1 MAANNSLAGSFA
13 VPEPRPMKFT
23 VPMRLLLTLA
33 CLLWVVPVR
42 AEHRA
47 TRLGNPAFRFAPPL
61 TRPDDLRDRFRSEKL
76 RPDIAEILRQW
87 GWNGDLA
94 DLHAAA
100 QRADIADI
108 RLPYGTRMPFMSSRE
123 NGKPVCLKDVV
134 WVGKEPV
141 EAYAFYFSSKGRRYR
156 CVTPKPC
163 SNFFLEDLGPDKPE
177 LLLVK
182 SAPPEAGTCAPFEL
196 KLIYRNVGAVPAT
209 QVKLVD
215 TLPDGMKTAAG
226 DSTVNLDLGTLAP
239 GQGKEV
245 KLPVMATR
253 SGTFTNVARLSCAE
267 GIAVE
272 AAAVT
277 IVHSATL
284 ALDCSAP
291 AQVFAGRPLNVCLT
305 VRNTGDGVENR
316 AVARL
321 PLPPGATLVSAT
333 EGGALVDGAV
343 VWEVAS
349 LAGGVTRELCAR
361 LSRRELGAVDFAPTV
376 QGSCGPLVSSACAT
390 KVAGIAAI
398 LLEVV
403 DLEDPVQVGKEV
415 TYEIK
420 VTNQGSA
427 TGTNVRMIC
436 TLPASQEFVSGAGI
450 TAVKAEGRRITMEP
464 LASLE
469 AKGVASWKL
478 VVKAA
483 AEDDARFE
491 VELASDQFEQ
501 VIRENES
508 TQQY

>member
-1 MAANNSLAGSFA
+1 
-13 VPEPRPMKFT
+13 MKFLD
-23 VPMRLLLTLA
+23 PLRLLLTLA
-33 CLLWVVPVR
+33 CALMLLPVR

-61 TRPDDLRDRFRSEKL
+61 ATPDDLRERFRSERL

-87 GWNGDLA
+87 GWTGDLA

-100 QRADIADI
+100 QRAEIADI
-108 RLPYGTRMPFMSSRE
+108 RLPVGTRMPFMSSRE

-141 EAYAFYFSSKGRRYR
+141 EAYAFNFSSKGRRYR

-163 SNFFLEDLGPDKPE
+163 SNFYLEDLGPDKPD

-182 SAPPEAGTCAPFEL
+182 SAPAEAGTCTPFEL
-196 KLIYRNVGAVPAT
+196 KLVYRNVGAVPAT

-215 TLPDGMKTAAG
+215 RLPDGLKTAAG
-226 DSTVNLDLGTLAP
+226 DTEVTFELGTLAP

-245 KLPVMATR
+245 KLPVTATR
-253 SGTFTNVARLSCAE
+253 AGTFTNVARISCAE
-267 GIAVE
+267 GVVVE
-272 AAAVT
+272 ARAVT
-277 IVHSATL
+277 TVRAAAL
-284 ALDCSAP
+284 ALECSAP

-305 VRNTGDGVENR
+305 VRNTGDGPENR
-316 AVARL
+316 AVAKL
-321 PLPPGATLVSAT
+321 PLPPGVTLVSAT
-333 EGGALVDGAV
+333 EGGTLVDGAV
-343 VWEVAS
+343 VWEVNS
-349 LAGGVTRELCAR
+349 LASGTARELCAR
-361 LSRRELGAVDFAPTV
+361 LSRRELGPVDFAPTV
-376 QGSCGPLVSSACAT
+376 QGNCGPVVTSACAS
-390 KVAGIAAI
+390 KVVGIAAI

-403 DLEDPVQVGKEV
+403 DLEDPIQVGKEV
-415 TYEIK
+415 TYEIR

-427 TGTNVRMIC
+427 TGSNVRLVC
-436 TLPASQEFVSGAGI
+436 TLPASQQFVSGEGV
-450 TAVKAEGRRITMEP
+450 TAVRADGQKITMEP

-469 AKGVASWKL
+469 AKGLATWKL
-478 VVKAA
+478 VVKAI